1 MPGFLPTPATRTSEP
16 AEDSQAADIIEYR
29 LDRFKAWHDLCA
41 RMDWPDERRTGH
53 LQKWY
58 CGRQGK
64 DLDLRTP
71 DNMIFLN
78 VLSPQ
83 QREDAVAEMNMRWEL
98 ADLVVSDRKL
108 LNLRYEVLVAAVG
121 KKKPK
126 IPGPDAVINL
136 INDPARVA
144 DIWVLMQSMMTE
156 NDLKEYLVS
165 LAQDEVVA

>member
-1 MPGFLPTPATRTSEP
+1 
-16 AEDSQAADIIEYR
+16 
-29 LDRFKAWHDLCA
+29 
-41 RMDWPDERRTGH
+41 
-53 LQKWY
+53 
-58 CGRQGK
+58 
-64 DLDLRTP
+64 
-71 DNMIFLN
+71 MIFLN